1 VIRYK
6 LHRRVLVYFTGL
18 ASIFAAAPVHAQT
31 AAGYTITTPVGILGF
46 TTGSYAGD
54 GGPATAAQFDGLYN
68 ITVDPSGNLYIVDQ
82 FNNRVREV
90 VGGTI
95 NTVAGD
101 GVGGYYG
108 DGAAAT
114 LAEVSFPSGV
124 ALDSSGNLYIVDY
137 NNNVIREVTKS
148 SGFISTIVGNNAAGA
163 GYSGDN
169 NPAIDA
175 QLDHPI
181 TVVLDSSG
189 NMYIADTT
197 NNRIRKVTA
206 VNGAIPS
213 TCTVVNGVAQNC
225 PLITT
230 LAGSTMSGYQ
240 GDGGPGIYALLN
252 TPVGICLDSAGNV
265 YFSDSAN
272 HVIRKIATNGVISTV
287 VGNGAFTSTTNPLGD
302 GGPATQA
309 SLFYPKGIAM
319 DSQGNLYIAD
329 YTNQRVRKVSNGI
342 IETIAGIGISGTY
355 GDGGPADQAELNFPT
370 GVALDTAG
378 NVYIADTENFVVR
391 KLTPVAPSVLPNGVI
406 TASAFGG
413 AGTVAPGSW
422 IEIYGSALALDT
434 REWRTSSSS
443 AGPSDFTGVNAP
455 TELDGT
461 SVTIGGQ
468 SAFVEYISPGQVNVQ
483 VPFTVAPGSQPL
495 VVSTPSGAT
504 SSYTVTVKAIQPG
517 LVAPPSF
524 LINGKQYVVATFT
537 DGVTYVLPTNA
548 IPGVTSRPANPGETI
563 VMYGVGFGPVTPS
576 IAAGQIVQQ
585 DNSLTAPVTFSF
597 AGTQAA
603 PSYDGLSPGYV
614 GLYQFN
620 VAVPTVAASN
630 LVPLTYSVGGVN
642 STQTLY
648 IAVN

>member
-6 LHRRVLVYFTGL
+6 LHRRVLVYLTGL
-18 ASIFAAAPVHAQT
+18 ASIFAAAPLHAQT

-46 TTGSYAGD
+46 VTGSYAGD

-68 ITVDPSGNLYIVDQ
+68 ITVDPSGNIYIVDQ

-101 GVGGYYG
+101 GVGGYFG

-148 SGFISTIVGNNAAGA
+148 TGFITTIVGNNAAGA

-181 TVVLDSSG
+181 SVVLDSMG

-240 GDGGPGIYALLN
+240 GDGGPAIYALLN

-265 YFSDSAN
+265 YFSDSGN
-272 HVIRKIATNGVISTV
+272 HVIREIGTNGVINTV
-287 VGNGAFTSTTNPLGD
+287 VGNGLGQYGGD
-302 GGPATQA
+302 GGPALQA
-309 SLFYPKGIAM
+309 S
-319 DSQGNLYIAD
+319 
-329 YTNQRVRKVSNGI
+329 
-342 IETIAGIGISGTY
+342 
-355 GDGGPADQAELNFPT
+355 NF
-370 GVALDTAG
+370 A
-378 NVYIADTENFVVR
+378 VR

-413 AGTVAPGSW
+413 AGAVAPGSW

-495 VVSTPSGAT
+495 VVHTPSGAT
-504 SSYTVTVKAIQPG
+504 SSYTVTVNAIQPG

-524 LINGKQYVVATFT
+524 LIGGKQYVVATFT
-537 DGVTYVLPTNA
+537 DGVTYVLPPNS
-548 IPGVTSRPANPGETI
+548 IPGVTSRAANPGETI

-597 AGTQAA
+597 GGTAAAA

-620 VAVPTVAASN
+620 VVVPAVAANN

>member
-6 LHRRVLVYFTGL
+6 LHRRVLVYLTGL
-18 ASIFAAAPVHAQT
+18 ASIFAAAPLHAQT

-46 TTGSYAGD
+46 VTGSYAGD

-68 ITVDPSGNLYIVDQ
+68 ITVDPSGNIYIVDQ

-101 GVGGYYG
+101 GVGGYFG

-148 SGFISTIVGNNAAGA
+148 TGFITTIVGNNAAGA

-181 TVVLDSSG
+181 SVVLDSMG

-240 GDGGPGIYALLN
+240 GDGGPAIYALLN

-265 YFSDSAN
+265 YFSDSGN
-272 HVIRKIATNGVISTV
+272 HVIREIGTNGVINTV
-287 VGNGAFTSTTNPLGD
+287 VGNGLGQYGGD
-302 GGPATQA
+302 GGPALQA
-309 SLFYPKGIAM
+309 SLHYPKGITI

-329 YTNQRVRKVSNGI
+329 YTNQRVRKVTNGI
-342 IETIAGIGISGTY
+342 IETIAGIGIPGSY
-355 GDGGPADQAELNFPT
+355 GDGGPGALAELNFPT

-378 NVYIADTENFVVR
+378 NVYIADTENFAVR

-413 AGTVAPGSW
+413 AGAVAPGSW

-495 VVSTPSGAT
+495 VVHTPSGAT
-504 SSYTVTVKAIQPG
+504 SSYTVTVNAIQPG

-524 LINGKQYVVATFT
+524 LIGGKQYVVATFT
-537 DGVTYVLPTNA
+537 DGVTYVLPPNS
-548 IPGVTSRPANPGETI
+548 IPGVTSRAANPGETI

-597 AGTQAA
+597 GGTAAAA

-620 VAVPTVAASN
+620 VVVPAVAANN